1 MTRFT
6 TLMLAALMVPM
17 MALAQA
23 AAMYKSPY
31 CGCCLGHAEYLRDQG
46 YEVEIVEMD
55 NQALAALKT
64 ERAIPGEQQGCHTLI
79 IEGYVIEGHVPAEAI
94 DALLAKRPDIT
105 GISLPGMPAG
115 SPGMSGEKT
124 APFKVEV
131 IGTPGMVFMEI

>member
-1 MTRFT
+1 MKRLL
-6 TLMLAALMVPM
+6 TLALMSVM
-17 MALAQA
+17 MPVFAWAQT
-23 AAMYKSPY
+23 AMMYRSPS